1 MKYYFFTCKIIEINW
16 TLNNILVIYKAIFV
30 INLYY
35 TVFEFGN
42 HITLSLLFAYV
53 VNLHVIL

>member
-16 TLNNILVIYKAIFV
+16 TLNNVLVIYKAIFV

-35 TVFEFGN
+35 TVFKFGN
-42 HITLSLLFAYV
+42 HITLSLSFTYV
-53 VNLHVIL
+53 VNLYVIV